1 VAPGAAPL
9 FDAAGALTSE
19 KDAKADL
26 PRLVSLV
33 GGLYRDAMAVAAGA
47 PELASLTRAGN
58 PEALAAAG
66 LPRLGRAMAAV
77 VDVAMALQ
85 VNANPT
91 LALERLLIAL
101 KRQEART

>member
-1 VAPGAAPL
+1 M
-9 FDAAGALTSE
+9 
-19 KDAKADL
+19 
-26 PRLVSLV
+26 SLV

-47 PELASLTRAGN
+47 PELATLTRAGN
-58 PEALAAAG
+58 PEGLAALG
-66 LPRLGRAMAAV
+66 LPRLGRSLAAV

-101 KRQEART
+101 KRQEARA